1 MFQHRVKQICLNLN
15 IYRYVILLAYTWI
28 SAVPNMS
35 TEKTIIHL
43 VKFRA
48 IANLTE
54 GIHV

>member
-54 GIHV
+54 GKHV